1 MITEEELPPYD
12 RVLLSK
18 KPTAEGKDIRLRSDD
33 FYKENFIN
41 IVTNARSKM
50 FKTNEYDC
58 SIDAMQNSDPL
69 PPYVICH

>member
-1 MITEEELPPYD
+1 ISAAAFVEHARLNGCPTPITMITEEELPPYD

-41 IVTNARSKM
+41 VV
-50 FKTNEYDC
+50 KT
-58 SIDAMQNSDPL
+58 L
-69 PPYVICH
+69 G